1 MPKPHVIDA
10 STAKNAFGTLAKKA
24 KSAPVEITRHGRLE
38 SVLIS
43 PEMYREFKVSIL
55 ANQSELGRLQ
65 SSFNET
71 VAAMQSRQSASAY
84 DALEVLPAADLPKA
98 ATTAHRHMSKKAV
111 GKVRP
116 VLRVVR

>member
-10 STAKNAFGTLAKKA
+10 SNAKNAFGTLANKA

-65 SSFNET
+65 CSFNET
-71 VAAMQSRQSASAY
+71 VAAMQSPQSTSAY
-84 DALEVLPAADLPKA
+84 DALEALSAADLPKA
-98 ATTAHRHMSKKAV
+98 AKAAHRHLTKKAV
-111 GKVRP
+111 GKIRP
-116 VLRVVR
+116 GLRVVR